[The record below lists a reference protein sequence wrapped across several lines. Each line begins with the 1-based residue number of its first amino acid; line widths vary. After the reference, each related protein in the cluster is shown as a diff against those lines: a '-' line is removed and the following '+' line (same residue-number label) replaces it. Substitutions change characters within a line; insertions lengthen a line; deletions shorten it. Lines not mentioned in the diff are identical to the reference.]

1 MQTVKATELNR
12 DELIILLRSNNLP
25 WEDLPT
31 SLNDF
36 YAMVDEG
43 KIVGLIGMERYAH
56 YGLLRSMVVHPD
68 YRNRLIAY
76 KLVQALEQS
85 AVKSGI
91 TAMYLLTET
100 AEQYFSK
107 RNYQVIT
114 RSEVPQ
120 ALFQSSEF
128 SHVCPVSATV
138 MKKDL
143 ENQFITSVP

>member
-1 MQTVKATELNR
+1 MQTVNASEKCQNE
-12 DELIILLRSNNLP
+12 IIDLLRSNNLP
-25 WEDLPT
+25 WEDLPA

-68 YRNRLIAY
+68 YRNRLIAD
-76 KLVQALEQS
+76 KLVQALEQK
-85 AVKSGI
+85 AAISGI

>member
-1 MQTVKATELNR
+1 MQTVNASEKCQNE
-12 DELIILLRSNNLP
+12 IIDLLRSNNLP
-25 WEDLPT
+25 WEDLPA

-68 YRNRLIAY
+68 YRNRLIAD
-76 KLVQALEQS
+76 KLVQALEQT